1 MVSHILAALIGTVL
15 IMAIIMIGIPLIRK
29 VLSLFFGVALLPARS
44 CLGCLTALLI
54 FAAVVGMIILTFFYG
69 YSPLTVLGLV

>member
-15 IMAIIMIGIPLIRK
+15 IIAIIMIGIPLIRK

-54 FAAVVGMIILTFFYG
+54 FAAVVVMIFLPFFH
-69 YSPLTVLGLV
+69 V

>member
-1 MVSHILAALIGTVL
+1 MVSHILAALIGTIL

-54 FAAVVGMIILTFFYG
+54 FAVVVAMIILPLFYQ
-69 YSPLTVLGLV
+69 SVA

>member
-44 CLGCLTALLI
+44 CFGCLTALLI
-54 FAAVVGMIILTFFYG
+54 FAVVVAMIVLPLFYM
-69 YSPLTVLGLV
+69 L

>member
-15 IMAIIMIGIPLIRK
+15 IMAIIMIGIPVIRK
-29 VLSLFFGVALLPARS
+29 VLSLVFGVALIPARA

-54 FAAVVGMIILTFFYG
+54 FAAVVVMIFLPFFYM
-69 YSPLTVLGLV
+69 L

>member
-15 IMAIIMIGIPLIRK
+15 IMAIIMIGIPVIRK
-29 VLSLFFGVALLPARS
+29 VLSLVFGVALFPARA

-54 FAAVVGMIILTFFYG
+54 FAVVVAMIVLPLFYM
-69 YSPLTVLGLV
+69 L